1 MAMFKID
8 KSKQR
13 EIRNAAVVAVSA
25 AASDGIFDYVKERFG
40 ANADGTPTLIG
51 KHANLAQA
59 ASGAALLALAPK
71 RRGLAKD
78 LAENIALGLIVAGIY
93 SWSVDTLD
101 LTTKVREF
109 LPASSDFSGYAPR
122 HQLAGPAMGAYAP
135 RMAIGAGNL
144 AADLAP
150 VI

>member
-8 KSKQR
+8 KTKQR
-13 EIRNAAVVAVSA
+13 EIRNAAVVAISA

-40 ANADGTPTLIG
+40 TNAAGDATLIG

-59 ASGAALLALAPK
+59 ASGAALLAVAPK
-71 RRGLAKD
+71 KRGLAKD

-101 LTTKVREF
+101 LTTHVRNF
-109 LPASSDFSGYAPR
+109 LPLAGYAPR
-122 HQLAGPAMGAYAP
+122 QQLAGPAMGAYAP

-144 AADLAP
+144 AADTAP

>member
-8 KSKQR
+8 KTKQR
-13 EIRNAAVVAVSA
+13 EIRNAAVVAISA
-25 AASDGIFDYVKERFG
+25 AASDGLFDYVKERFG
-40 ANADGTPTLIG
+40 TNAAGEATLIG

-59 ASGAALLALAPK
+59 ASGAALLAVAPK
-71 RRGLAKD
+71 KRGLAKD

-101 LTTKVREF
+101 LTTHVRNF
-109 LPASSDFSGYAPR
+109 LPPLAGYAPR
-122 HQLAGPAMGAYAP
+122 HQLAAPALGAYAP
-135 RMAIGAGNL
+135 RSVIGAGGL
-144 AADLAP
+144 ASDTQP

>member
-8 KSKQR
+8 KTKQR
-13 EIRNAAVVAVSA
+13 EIRNAAVVAISA

-40 ANADGTPTLIG
+40 TNQDGTPSLIG

-59 ASGAALLALAPK
+59 ASGAALLAVAPK
-71 RRGLAKD
+71 KRGLAKD

-101 LTTKVREF
+101 LTTHVRNF
-109 LPASSDFSGYAPR
+109 LPLAGYAPR

-144 AADLAP
+144 AADIAP

>member
-8 KSKQR
+8 KTKQR
-13 EIRNAAVVAVSA
+13 EIRNAAVVAISA
-25 AASDGIFDYVKERFG
+25 AASDGLFDYVKERFG
-40 ANADGTPTLIG
+40 TNAAGDATLIG

-59 ASGAALLALAPK
+59 ASGAALLAVAPK
-71 RRGLAKD
+71 KRGLAKD

-101 LTTKVREF
+101 ITTHVRNF
-109 LPASSDFSGYAPR
+109 LPLAGYAPR

-144 AADLAP
+144 AADIAP
-150 VI
+150 VV

>member
-8 KSKQR
+8 KTKQR
-13 EIRNAAVVAVSA
+13 EIRNAAVVAISA

-40 ANADGTPTLIG
+40 TNQDGTPSLIG

-59 ASGAALLALAPK
+59 ASGAALLAVAPK
-71 RRGLAKD
+71 KRGLAKA

-101 LTTKVREF
+101 LTTHVRNF
-109 LPASSDFSGYAPR
+109 LPLAGYAPR

-144 AADLAP
+144 AADIAP